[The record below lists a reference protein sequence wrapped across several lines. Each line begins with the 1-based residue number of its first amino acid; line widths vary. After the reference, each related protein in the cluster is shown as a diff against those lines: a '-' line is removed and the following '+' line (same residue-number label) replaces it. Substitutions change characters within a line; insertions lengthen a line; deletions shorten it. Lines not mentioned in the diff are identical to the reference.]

1 MLPLNT
7 FIDVARDG
15 EYGKGFSVVAE
26 EIGKLAMQSASYV
39 WKIDEIVKYISSSVK
54 NTVDEITK
62 VRISSIATFA
72 EENVDTT
79 KKIASAI

>member
-39 WKIDEIVKYISSSVK
+39 
-54 NTVDEITK
+54 
-62 VRISSIATFA
+62 
-72 EENVDTT
+72 
-79 KKIASAI
+79 